1 MFFLFVIIAC
11 LLILFLTIHTSRIGI
26 EIQNLEIDTEKPKGE
41 KINEES
47 KIYVYLL
54 IFRKIK
60 LFKKDVKNMKMPKM
74 KVQNKDID
82 IKILKNKYLKI
93 NYIELL
99 QNIDVDI
106 EKIDLYSQIGTQ
118 DAALTAILVGTIS
131 SILGVILR
139 KPKYQIVP
147 IYSNKNLLKIKLNC
161 IISVYLMQYIYKLIF
176 ARARE
181 KKRNIWGQVQNVP
194 N

>member
-74 KVQNKDID
+74 EVQNKDID

-106 EKIDLYSQIGTQ
+106 KKIDLYSQIGTQ
-118 DAALTAILVGTIS
+118 DAALTAIFVGTIS

>member
-26 EIQNLEIDTEKPKGE
+26 EIQNLKIDTEKPKGE

-74 KVQNKDID
+74 EVQNKDID

-106 EKIDLYSQIGTQ
+106 KKMDLYSQIGTQ

-139 KPKYQIVP
+139 KTKYQIVP

>member
-26 EIQNLEIDTEKPKGE
+26 EIQNLKIDTEKPKGE

-74 KVQNKDID
+74 EVQNKDID

-106 EKIDLYSQIGTQ
+106 KKMDLYSQIGTQ

>member
-26 EIQNLEIDTEKPKGE
+26 EIQNLKIDTEKPKGE
-41 KINEES
+41 KIIVES

-74 KVQNKDID
+74 EVQNKDID

-106 EKIDLYSQIGTQ
+106 KKMDLYSQIGTQ

>member
-26 EIQNLEIDTEKPKGE
+26 EIQNLKIDTEKPKGE
-41 KINEES
+41 KINVES

-74 KVQNKDID
+74 EVQNKDID

-106 EKIDLYSQIGTQ
+106 KKMDLYSQIGTQ